1 MENCG
6 SCKHYV
12 NNPVTGPSCRKT
24 GKLVSYLNK
33 AECWEAPGD
42 DAPVVLTKVCNR
54 CHRELPLTMFS
65 RNHTRKDGYQCQC
78 KDCQRE
84 LSQDLYSRRKA
95 KFAEADAEEPQPPKT
110 TKVCA
115 QCGRELPI
123 ENFGTNKR
131 ATDGHKSY
139 CRDCENENCRKY
151 RAKKYGRQGKPNPK
165 PKKEKPLKVTEP
177 VITPKPIPITELTFE
192 KFMQSFMAYGGVT
205 IKIQISK
212 TQDNE

>member
-54 CHRELPLTMFS
+54 CHRELPITEFH

-78 KDCQRE
+78 KECQKELAQAMYKKRE
-84 LSQDLYSRRKA
+84 EK
-95 KFAEADAEEPQPPKT
+95 KKAEAAEHPVEVPT

-115 QCGRELPI
+115 KCKRELPV
-123 ENFGTNKR
+123 EMFGHTPKNKN
-131 ATDGHKSY
+131 GLKSY
-139 CRDCENENCRKY
+139 CKDCENENSRKY
-151 RAKKYGRQGKPNPK
+151 RAQRYGQ
-165 PKKEKPLKVTEP
+165 PKKERRPKRVDSP
-177 VITPKPIPITELTFE
+177 VINDLVPQPVPALSTFTDEAIIAELRHRGWHGTITKDTVIL
-192 KFMQSFMAYGGVT
+192 
-205 IKIQISK
+205 
-212 TQDNE
+212 

>member
-12 NNPVTGPSCRKT
+12 HNPVTGPSCRKT
-24 GKLVSYLNK
+24 GKLVSYLNQ

-95 KFAEADAEEPQPPKT
+95 KFAEEETEEPEPPKT

-151 RAKKYGRQGKPNPK
+151 RAKKYGRTGKPYPKREK
-165 PKKEKPLKVTEP
+165 PKKEKPVINYEP
-177 VITPKPIPITELTFE
+177 TAIPLEELTFE
-192 KFMQSFMAYGGVT
+192 KFWTSFMAYGGIT

-212 TQDNE
+212 TKDNE

>member
-84 LSQDLYSRRKA
+84 MNRAYLA
-95 KFAEADAEEPQPPKT
+95 KKQEVPATYTPVAERT
-110 TKVCA
+110 TKVCPK
-115 QCGRELPI
+115 CGRELPL
-123 ENFGTNKR
+123 ERFGKNKR
-131 ATDGHKSY
+131 TTDGLKCY
-139 CRDCENENCRKY
+139 CQDCENENSKQY
-151 RAKKYGRQGKPNPK
+151 RRRVRAEAKAA
-165 PKKEKPLKVTEP
+165 KEAAKDITLAGIPDADLVAELKRRGYVGT
-177 VITPKPIPITELTFE
+177 
-192 KFMQSFMAYGGVT
+192 
-205 IKIQISK
+205 ISK
-212 TQDNE
+212 NHYTL